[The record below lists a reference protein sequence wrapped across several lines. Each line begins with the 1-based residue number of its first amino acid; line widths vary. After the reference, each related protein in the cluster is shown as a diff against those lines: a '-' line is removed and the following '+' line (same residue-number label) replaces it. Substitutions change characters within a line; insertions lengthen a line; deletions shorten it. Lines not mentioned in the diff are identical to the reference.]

1 MLPATAHEVS
11 PHATAEV
18 LDSIVEEL
26 TGEFQL
32 RSVLERI
39 LERATELMGCD
50 AGSIARVD
58 EVNGTYRKVADIG
71 VRCQSGHVFSLRE
84 GMTGEVARR
93 RQAVWFDRY
102 DEVPGGHISAEDRKT
117 LRGVIG
123 VPLEW
128 RGSVIGACVVF
139 SRDESRRFGE
149 ADARLLGQFAR
160 YAAIAIANA
169 SMYEAVE
176 ERARLEAATSE
187 RERLIDEM
195 RALVTGDFVDL
206 IAVIDRALEAERRTG
221 GTPRF
226 LQEARA
232 SVEGTL
238 ASLHS
243 SLSRLREPLG
253 DERSLEDIVRTEL
266 EWAERA
272 RTLDAKLVVI
282 GTPVPLKR
290 SLVLDIGHVARELI
304 DNVVQH
310 ASARTLRFGIV
321 YDSASL
327 SLLVQDD
334 GRGFDV
340 STALAGPGEERLGIV
355 HGVRDRG
362 GTIAVDSSVGW
373 GTSVRAVFP
382 YRREDQNAIDHPAV
396 LVVAPTELVRAGLSR
411 MLVWSEQPIDV
422 AAEASTAQ
430 SAVDAAVLYRPTA
443 AVVSYPT
450 VEELI
455 ETIEALT
462 AAQPELAIVAVCP
475 DDAPGI
481 TSAAV
486 QAGARG
492 CVVLSSDRAVLADA
506 VIATTRGQS
515 IMPAATIW
523 GRGPRSSGAGLTS
536 REQEVCALLE
546 RGLSDKAIAAQLVIS
561 TKTVEKH
568 VSAVLRKMRVRSRA
582 ELAALA
588 KHARIA

>member
-1 MLPATAHEVS
+1 MLSATAHGVS

-32 RSVLERI
+32 RPVLERI

-50 AGSIARVD
+50 AGSISRVD
-58 EVNGTYRKVADIG
+58 EVNGTYRKEADIG
-71 VRCQSGHVFSLRE
+71 VRCQSGQVFSLRE

-93 RQAVWFDRY
+93 RRAVWFDRY
-102 DEVPGGHISAEDRKT
+102 DEVPGGHIGDEDRKT

-123 VPLEW
+123 VPLQW

-139 SRDESRRFGE
+139 SRDESRRFDE
-149 ADARLLGQFAR
+149 SDARLLGLFAR
-160 YAAIAIANA
+160 HAAIAIANA

-176 ERARLEAATSE
+176 ERVRLDAATSE
-187 RERLIDEM
+187 RERIIDEV
-195 RALVTGDFVDL
+195 RGLLTGDFVDL
-206 IAVIDRALEAERRTG
+206 MAVIDQALTAEKSSSSPQRY
-221 GTPRF
+221 

-232 SVEGTL
+232 SVESTL
-238 ASLHS
+238 ASLHGG
-243 SLSRLREPLG
+243 LNWLREPLG
-253 DERSLEDIVRTEL
+253 DERSLEDIVRGEL

-290 SLVLDIGHVARELI
+290 SLVLDIAHIARELI

-340 STALAGPGEERLGIV
+340 STALAGPGEERLSIV

-382 YRREDQNAIDHPAV
+382 YRRDEPDRIDHPNV
-396 LVVAPTELVRAGLSR
+396 LVVAPTEIVRAGLSR
-411 MLVWSEQPIDV
+411 MLVWSEQTIEV
-422 AAEASTAQ
+422 AAEASTAE
-430 SAVDAAVLYRPTA
+430 SAIEAANLYRPAA
-443 AVVSYPT
+443 AVVSHPRAD
-450 VEELI
+450 ELLEI
-455 ETIEALT
+455 IAAL
-462 AAQPELAIVAVCP
+462 AAVHPELAIVAVCP
-475 DDAPGI
+475 DDAPEI
-481 TSAAV
+481 ASATV
-486 QAGARG
+486 HAGARG
-492 CVVLSSDRAVLADA
+492 CIVLSSDRAVLADA

-515 IMPAATIW
+515 IVPAAAVW
-523 GRGPRSSGAGLTS
+523 EREPVSSVAGLTA

-546 RGLSDKAIAAQLVIS
+546 RGLPDKAIAAQLVIS

-568 VSAVLRKMRVRSRA
+568 VSAVLRKMGARSRA
-582 ELAALA
+582 QLAALA
-588 KHARIA
+588 NHARIA